1 MVCDSEFTRE
11 NEISGQLYD
20 KLSKSRIRK
29 FMITNP
35 SSKQPGR
42 ARMKYHSGD
51 YEHCEAK
58 LLNRIY
64 Q

>member
-1 MVCDSEFTRE
+1 MCDSEFTRE
-11 NEISGQLYD
+11 NDISGQLYD

-29 FMITNP
+29 FMIINP
-35 SSKQPGR
+35 SSEQSGR
-42 ARMKYHSGD
+42 ARMKYHSGG